1 MLGIVAVCLA
11 LLRAVDACEMDTFRI
26 GVVQDF
32 DRVAAQVPSPS
43 TLEAVTATAQ
53 ALIRPLFGR

>member
-1 MLGIVAVCLA
+1 MT
-11 LLRAVDACEMDTFRI
+11 LLRAVDAGEADTLRL

-32 DRVAAQVPSPS
+32 DGVNVQVPPPS
-43 TLEAVTATAQ
+43 TLEAVTEK